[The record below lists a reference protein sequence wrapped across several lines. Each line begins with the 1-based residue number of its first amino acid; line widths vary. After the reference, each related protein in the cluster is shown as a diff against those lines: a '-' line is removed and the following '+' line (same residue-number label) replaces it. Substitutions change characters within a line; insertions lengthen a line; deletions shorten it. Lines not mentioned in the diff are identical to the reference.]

1 MQPRSS
7 LSSMSR
13 TVAAVLA
20 LVWIVVGV
28 VSLVLS
34 LVHER
39 WLLALLA
46 VVAILYGVAWIR
58 VAAHGRLLRGRDLVT
73 PWRPPRSGDDQRE
86 AG

>member
-1 MQPRSS
+1 
-7 LSSMSR
+7 MSR

-58 VAAHGRLLRGRDLVT
+58 VAAHGRLLRGRDLVR